1 MPKCIVIE
9 PHLIL
14 QELED
19 RYQES
24 QNKIES
30 VHYQTI
36 WLLATGKTTAEVS
49 AITGYGVP
57 WIYELVRSYNLY
69 GPKILGD
76 LRRNNKG
83 TARLLN
89 NQQLQ
94 LLQQTLQ
101 LPPED
106 GGLWNGP
113 KVANWMSKLLNRKV
127 YPQRGWEY
135 LKKLGYVVPSSKS
148 HSCHPS
154 KSYTNL

>member
-9 PHLIL
+9 PHLTV
-14 QELED
+14 QELEN
-19 RYQES
+19 RYQQS

-30 VHYQTI
+30 THYQTI
-36 WLLATGKTTAEVS
+36 WLLASGKTTAEVS

-69 GPKILGD
+69 GTEILGD

-135 LKKLGYVVPSSKS
+135 LKKLRNIPSFRSL
-148 HSCHPS
+148 
-154 KSYTNL
+154 TQL